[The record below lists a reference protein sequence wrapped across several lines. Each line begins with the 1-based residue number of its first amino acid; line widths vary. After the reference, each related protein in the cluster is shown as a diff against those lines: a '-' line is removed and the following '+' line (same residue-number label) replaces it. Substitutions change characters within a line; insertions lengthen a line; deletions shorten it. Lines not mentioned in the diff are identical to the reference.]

1 MKKFFLSFFLFVIAA
16 QPAAMAGVIDPTPPV
31 IPEPSTVFL
40 FTVGLIGIVVVAIR
54 SRLKRK

>member
-16 QPAAMAGVIDPTPPV
+16 QPAAMAGVIDPPPV